1 MLKRPHNWEHWQPQR
16 IGKKI
21 NALGKFE
28 TGNDNLGK
36 WFEFLVIWQL
46 PNALLVCYSL
56 TLLPVFL
63 VWDPQ
68 QSSVHTHTYTVTILH
83 AEKLL
88 YTKSLISHLKKKWKQ
103 WLSWEKQRVKR
114 TKIFILCKSANE
126 FWYLISSIFF

>member
-21 NALGKFE
+21 NTLGKFE
-28 TGNDNLGK
+28 TGNDNLEK

-63 VWDPQ
+63 AWDPQ

-88 YTKSLISHLKKKWKQ
+88 YTKSLISHLKKKMKTMVIVR
-103 WLSWEKQRVKR
+103 E
-114 TKIFILCKSANE
+114 TKSKTNKNIYIMQIC
-126 FWYLISSIFF
+126 